1 MRTTVEVS
9 FSEIFRPVTVSCP
22 GTGAG
27 PPMSLEEAFGRGL
40 AFAESV
46 APFFGPQAVTT
57 TRPAA
62 TTVTAPTLMTHF
74 DIAAS
79 CRLTWLPNTEFFWKE
94 DRCFLI
100 RAPRLPCPWASSAGS
115 HGR

>member
-9 FSEIFRPVTVSCP
+9 FSVIFRPVTVSWP
-22 GTGAG
+22 GSGAG

-46 APFFGPQAVTT
+46 APFFGPRAVPPPS
-57 TRPAA
+57 PAA

-79 CRLTWLPNTEFFWKE
+79 CRLTWFNTEFFGEE
-94 DRCFLI
+94 DRGAFI
-100 RAPRLPCPWASSAGS
+100 RSPRRP
-115 HGR
+115 